1 MKKNN
6 LMEKIENVKTRS
18 AWSKGVKEYAL
29 MIVESA
35 EDLDTID
42 KAKDLLNG
50 AENWKQY
57 SEGGCAL
64 AYDGDIAET
73 LCTPSM
79 LRKTAYGQKAPNS
92 RERWID
98 VQTHALY
105 QAARLIDSILT
116 EAAE

>member
-1 MKKNN
+1 MKRNELLN
-6 LMEKIENVKTRS
+6 KIENVKVRS

-29 MIVESA
+29 MIIENA
-35 EDLDTID
+35 DYIEDITN
-42 KAKDLLNG
+42 AKDLLNG
-50 AENWKQY
+50 AENWKRY

-64 AYDGDIAET
+64 AYDGDIAKV

-79 LRKTAYGQKAPNS
+79 LRKTDNGNKEPNR

-105 QAARLIDSILT
+105 QAAYLINSILFR
-116 EAAE
+116 AE